1 MRHYFLIRF
10 DRFPRKEVTD
20 VLMNFF
26 EGTETPQFISTPST
40 MITIFKSSTGYKKI
54 YSALGK
60 VTPPIAFFL
69 IDVTGAD
76 LAIHMPEDVTIPL
89 MNYLGK
95 NLVSK
100 AEYSSLQDKTVEELQ
115 SMLDEAISNEQYE
128 LCSKINAIISS
139 KINN

>member
-69 IDVTGAD
+69 IDVTDSD

-100 AEYSSLQDKTVEELQ
+100 AEYSNLQDKTVEELQ